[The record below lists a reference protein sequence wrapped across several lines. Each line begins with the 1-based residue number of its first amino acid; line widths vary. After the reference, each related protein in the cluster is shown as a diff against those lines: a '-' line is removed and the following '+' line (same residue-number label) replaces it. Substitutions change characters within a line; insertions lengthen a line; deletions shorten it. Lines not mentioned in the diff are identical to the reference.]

1 MYIEDLVLKRAS
13 NYDGINLL
21 STGLYEYDCDLCK
34 KNIKSNRFHCVTCD
48 NYDLCKEC
56 FVNYRNQHCHY
67 HLFKK
72 SEGEEFSLELDDIS
86 TITEKIVE
94 RYKLYSKCVI
104 SLNKKRKE
112 NPIKYETDNKLI
124 NDFKY
129 FLENNHNQRYLV
141 EHALFITF
149 REISKL
155 RNEEFNEE
163 YEFEKEKKWKKS
175 KFLFCIPIKKPKD
188 IIRKISYSKEIDL
201 NRIIHGT
208 ACYNYDKN
216 KKNNYDSQ
224 NNNENIIENMNYNI
238 NEKFLCIFLACFN
251 SYTLQHFLYW
261 IMTND

>member
-1 MYIEDLVLKRAS
+1 MS
-13 NYDGINLL
+13 
-21 STGLYEYDCDLCK
+21 LY
-34 KNIKSNRFHCVTCD
+34 
-48 NYDLCKEC
+48 
-56 FVNYRNQHCHY
+56 
-67 HLFKK
+67 LFKK

-155 RNEEFNEE
+155 RNEEFNEQ

-175 KFLFCIPIKKPKD
+175 KFLFVFQLKTKD

-208 ACYNYDKN
+208 ACYKLY
-216 KKNNYDSQ
+216 KK
-224 NNNENIIENMNYNI
+224 
-238 NEKFLCIFLACFN
+238 
-251 SYTLQHFLYW
+251 
-261 IMTND
+261 